1 MSEELKR
8 LYLKTEEL
16 YQLSRPGSF
25 TNTIP
30 AFNNTYDVNVKFQ
43 GDLLGYI
50 NAHGLYP
57 ATINPGQ
64 YLALFC
70 SEAVL
75 PGSQIT
81 TQTVDG
87 LRQGVS
93 QHFATFRKYPDIDLT
108 FYTQKDYYTN
118 EVFNAWLEYISPTL
132 ESSNSGAV
140 FDSNLP
146 WAYKRLRYPNSY
158 KCEVLITA
166 FANDHIRKGKELLP
180 PISNSPEEREDEVQI
195 PTNIQYR
202 LLRAF
207 PTNIVAAP
215 LAYGDAQLIKT
226 TVTFKYDQFFIN
238 RQSRAN
244 SEDGELRLK
253 DIQTIAALNTV

>member
-16 YQLSRPGSF
+16 YTLGAFR
-25 TNTIP
+25 NTVP
-30 AFNNTYDVNVKFQ
+30 AFNNTYDVNIKFV
-43 GDLLGYI
+43 GDLLEYV
-50 NAHGLYP
+50 NAHGLYS
-57 ATINPGQ
+57 ARDKLNPGQ

-118 EVFNAWLEYISPTL
+118 DVFNAWLEYISPSL
-132 ESSNSGAV
+132 ESTQFGAV
-140 FDSNLP
+140 FDTNRTTSS
-146 WAYKRLRYPNSY
+146 YKKLRYPNSY
-158 KCEVLITA
+158 KCDILITA
-166 FANDHIRKGKELLP
+166 FATDHIIKGKELLS
-180 PISNSPEEREDEVQI
+180 PISNSEEEREDKIQI

-202 LLRAF
+202 LIRAF
-207 PTNIVAAP
+207 PTNIVSAP

-226 TVTFKYDQFFIN
+226 TITFKYDQFFIN

-244 SEDGELRLK
+244 FIDGELRLK
-253 DIQTIAALNTV
+253 DIQTIAALNTK